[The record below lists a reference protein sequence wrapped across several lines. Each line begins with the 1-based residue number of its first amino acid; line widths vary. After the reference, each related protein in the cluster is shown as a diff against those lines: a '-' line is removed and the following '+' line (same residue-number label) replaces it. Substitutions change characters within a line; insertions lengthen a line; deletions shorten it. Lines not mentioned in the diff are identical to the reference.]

1 MPFYNFDQHVDRE
14 QTSCVKYDLRDKV
27 FHQSDVI
34 PMWVAD
40 MDFETPEFIRKA
52 VAERAAHPIYGYTF
66 RNESYVESIRNWV
79 LRRHQWE
86 TQSDWFVF
94 SPGIVPA
101 VNLAVLALT
110 KPGDGVL
117 IQTPVYF
124 PFFNAVNDHERKL
137 LTNRL
142 VYADGKYSIDFEDF
156 EAKVKKARM
165 FIMSS
170 PHNPVGR
177 VWSREELTR
186 MGTICQKYGVVII
199 ADEIHNDLIL
209 PGNHHTVMATL
220 SPNLAD
226 ITLTCI
232 APSKTFNMAGLATS
246 SVVVSNPELRKLFS
260 RYVEK
265 LHLSGGNI
273 FGAVASIA
281 GYSHGDV
288 WVDELMEYVAKNL
301 AYLKEQLTNHTNI
314 KLVEPEATYMAWLD
328 FSATG
333 LDDETIKSTL
343 INKARLGLSHGPMFG
358 SGGELFQRIN
368 LATTLKVVEEATQ
381 RMISTFRC
389 N

>member
-1 MPFYNFDQHVDRE
+1 MPQYNFDQQVHRE
-14 QTSCVKYDLRDKV
+14 GTSCVKYDLRHKI
-27 FHQSDVI
+27 FQRQDVI

-40 MDFETPEFIRKA
+40 MDFETPEFIRNA
-52 VAERAAHPIYGYTF
+52 VAGRAAHPVYGYTF
-66 RNESYVESIRNWV
+66 RNVSYVKSIMNWV
-79 LRRHQWE
+79 RRRHQWE
-86 TQSDWFVF
+86 TQAEWFVF

-101 VNLAVLALT
+101 VNMAVLALT

-156 EAKVKKARM
+156 EAKAKNARM
-165 FIMSS
+165 FILSS

-186 MGTICQKYGVVII
+186 MGEICQKNGVIII

-209 PGNHHTVMATL
+209 PGNHHTVLANL
-220 SPNLAD
+220 SPQLAD

-260 RYVEK
+260 TYVEK
-265 LHLSGGNI
+265 LHLSGGNL
-273 FGAVASIA
+273 FGAVASEA
-281 GYSHGDV
+281 GYNHGDV
-288 WVDELMEYVAKNL
+288 WVDQLMDYVAKNV
-301 AYLKEQLTNHTNI
+301 AYLTDQLSKYTRI
-314 KLVEPEATYMAWLD
+314 KVVDPQATYMVWLD
-328 FSATG
+328 FGPAKM
-333 LDDETIKSTL
+333 DDESIQETL
-343 INKARLGLSHGPMFG
+343 INKAGLGLSHGPMFG
-358 SGGELFQRIN
+358 PGGEQFQRIN
-368 LATTLKVVEEATQ
+368 LATPLHVVEEAT
-381 RMISTFRC
+381 RRLLITFQV
-389 N
+389 